1 MGDRYNLTDENQ
13 NNESSNNKLSNGDTY
28 FDDRGT
34 LRVNKDWAWDSALG
48 KPEDFDAGFTTYLQ
62 RSYPGEQLTDEQRGQ
77 LKEELNRRGGLSN
90 IYSSNRMSNY
100 GAPNAEAWFKARGF
114 DPYENGGTS
123 NKTVVVN
130 NASMGNPTPTA
141 APSKDS
147 APSKDDANSAA
158 NSPNTSGFD
167 ADEIL
172 EKNTKTAKKGLEENS
187 KVDPEFLDNAE
198 AQAKDVNK
206 RYKDFVDDIK
216 EYWRKS
222 LVLDLLGADA
232 GKDGEWSIKDRWTS
246 VDKEGKR
253 RFDGKKFAR
262 NMHYLLNAIGT
273 VAQSYGAALQGRD
286 PSVYKADYVKD
297 QDKMV
302 NAYLDRI
309 NKVQDAGANASN
321 LMGSQA
327 ESNQGF
333 ANRPRNVSAEAY
345 DLIMKSGASITAKR
359 AILSELTKMGQ
370 DVSNLGQKDWDDIT
384 KAMLMTAENPDQA
397 ATAILKGIGGKATK
411 AIGDW
416 AKRQGFNNVQDFFNW
431 LGTGTTSK

>member
-1 MGDRYNLTDENQ
+1 MGDRYNLVDENE
-13 NNESSNNKLSNGDTY
+13 NNKNSSNKLSNGDTY

-34 LRVNKDWAWDSALG
+34 LRTNKEWGWDSALS
-48 KPEDFDAGFTTYLQ
+48 KPEDFDAGFTSYLQ
-62 RSYPGEQLTDEQRGQ
+62 RAYPGEKLTDEQQRQ
-77 LKEELNRRGGLSN
+77 LREELNRRGGLSN

-114 DPYENGGTS
+114 DPYESGGAS
-123 NKTVVVN
+123 NKTVIVN
-130 NASMGNPTPTA
+130 QASMGNPTSNTN
-141 APSKDS
+141 APKD
-147 APSKDDANSAA
+147 NSAA
-158 NSPNTSGFD
+158 NANSSAANSSNTSGFD

-172 EKNTKTAKKGLEENS
+172 EKNTKTAKKGLEESS

-198 AQAKDVNK
+198 TQAKDVND
-206 RYKDFVDDIK
+206 RYKAFVDDIK

-222 LVLDLLGADA
+222 LVLDLLGAGA

-286 PSVYKADYVKD
+286 PSVYQADYVKD
-297 QDKMV
+297 QNKMV

-309 NKVQDAGANASN
+309 NKVHDAGANAAN
-321 LMGSQA
+321 LIGKQA

-345 DLIMKSGASITAKR
+345 GLIMKSGASITAKR

-431 LGTGTTSK
+431 LGTGNVSK